1 MKILIGQPKRE
12 KRMDQLETEVHNHG
26 SVDLILYPESYL
38 NENQIVRICDLA
50 KKYHITI
57 VTGYKDH
64 QDLDRVLIVNKSG
77 RVILDRSK
85 SLEGEQLNHPSKSE
99 EGGIT
104 YGYLLCMEVFQGL
117 EGLSEESSLDI
128 IFNPIGVGM
137 FSEEQYSD
145 WSGEARKIA
154 IQQEAF
160 VMGASH
166 ADGSYRNCGF
176 SIPIAYCFDKN
187 GEALL
192 LSKNDTRTRIID
204 TSTNT
209 IETLESLFT

>member
-1 MKILIGQPKRE
+1 
-12 KRMDQLETEVHNHG
+12 MDVQSHK

-38 NENQIVRICDLA
+38 NEDQIVRTCELA
-50 KKYHITI
+50 KKNHVSI

-64 QDLDRVLIVNKSG
+64 QNLDRVLIINKSG
-77 RVILDRSK
+77 EVILDRSK
-85 SLEGEQLNHPSKSE
+85 SLEGEQLNHPSKAE

-117 EGLSEESSLDI
+117 EGLRDETSLDI

-145 WSGEARKIA
+145 WSGEASKIA
-154 IQQEAF
+154 MQQEA
-160 VMGASH
+160 VVIGASH

-192 LSKNDTRTRIID
+192 LSKNDLRTRIID
-204 TSTNT
+204 TNTNT
-209 IETLESLFT
+209 IETLESLST